1 VRPTRPRALLVA
13 GLGAAVVALLL
24 VQLTYGALPAF
35 PLPAGVTL
43 GVLGVAEAVAGN
55 VLRGRIR
62 RSPGSRP
69 LEPLVAARAV
79 IVAQAS
85 AMGGALVVGLWAG
98 LLAYVLPRSGSVT
111 AAASDAASAAV
122 GLVCALGLVAGAL
135 WLERCCRAPDDRDRD
150 RDRDRDERNADV
162 RDRDDRDH
170 GDPGRY

>member
-1 VRPTRPRALLVA
+1 MRPTRPRDLLVA

-24 VQLTYGALPAF
+24 VRLTYGALPAF

-69 LEPLVAARAV
+69 LEPLVAGRAV

-85 AMGGALVVGLWAG
+85 AMGGALVAGLWAG

-111 AAASDAASAAV
+111 AAASDAASATV

-150 RDRDRDERNADV
+150 RDERNADV

>member
-1 VRPTRPRALLVA
+1 MKATRPRDLLAA
-13 GLGAAVVALLL
+13 GLAAAVVGLLI
-24 VQLTYGALPAF
+24 VQLTYGSLPPF

-43 GVLGVAEAVAGN
+43 GVLGIAEAVVGN

-85 AMGGALVVGLWAG
+85 AMGGALVAGLWAG
-98 LLAYVLPRSGSVT
+98 LLGYVLPRSGSVT
-111 AAASDAASAAV
+111 AAASDAAAAGV

-135 WLERCCRAPDDRDRD
+135 WLERCCRAPEDRDRD
-150 RDRDRDERNADV
+150 PDPRGRDERDQ
-162 RDRDDRDH
+162 